1 GLTGKKRHI
10 PRFIKRYFDEL
21 ERRLAKVESP
31 AEFEEAK
38 EDIKRIVQECYYK
51 LKRREWEDIND
62 LAFEVVLGKSP
73 ETYTKT
79 TPQHVKAARLLEKRG
94 VEIKAGDLIRFVKVT
109 KDPYVKPVE
118 LASDEE
124 IDADKYIAYLQSTFD
139 QILDALGLD
148 FEKIIGLT
156 RLEQFM

>member
-1 GLTGKKRHI
+1 M
-10 PRFIKRYFDEL
+10 
-21 ERRLAKVESP
+21 
-31 AEFEEAK
+31 
-38 EDIKRIVQECYYK
+38 
-51 LKRREWEDIND
+51 
-62 LAFEVVLGKSP
+62 
-73 ETYTKT
+73 
-79 TPQHVKAARLLEKRG
+79 
-94 VEIKAGDLIRFVKVT
+94 KVT

>member
-1 GLTGKKRHI
+1 MYKR
-10 PRFIKRYFDEL
+10 
-21 ERRLAKVESP
+21 
-31 AEFEEAK
+31 
-38 EDIKRIVQECYYK
+38 Q
-51 LKRREWEDIND
+51 DIND